1 MVPIR
6 ATYLI
11 FIYVNPYNEDISEF
25 LTNVSTQSLSHDF
38 SKSLK
43 NRQGLIR
50 NMVNTKSV
58 NTGIA
63 LTILTTIILTRIA
76 AITIDASITTKVEA
90 LELFLVIRL

>member
-25 LTNVSTQSLSHDF
+25 LTNASTQSLSHDF
-38 SKSLK
+38 SKSPK

-50 NMVNTKSV
+50 NMENTNSV
-58 NTGIA
+58 NTVIGSIDN
-63 LTILTTIILTRIA
+63 TNNDNIDQNSCNNNRRINNYE
-76 AITIDASITTKVEA
+76 S
-90 LELFLVIRL
+90 